1 MYLVVERRGE
11 ERRESLDQSLR
22 GSEQRQAGR
31 RAGGVTW
38 ELRESDKDN

>member
-11 ERRESLDQSLR
+11 ERRGENPSIRASEVQS
-22 GSEQRQAGR
+22 SGR